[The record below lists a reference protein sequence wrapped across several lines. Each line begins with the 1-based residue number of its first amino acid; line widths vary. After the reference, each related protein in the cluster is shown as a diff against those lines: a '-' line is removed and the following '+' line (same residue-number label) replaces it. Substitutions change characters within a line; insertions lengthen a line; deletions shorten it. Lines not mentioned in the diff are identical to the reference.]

1 MNMKDRTAEFYA
13 LAERIKKRGNTK
25 NKQSSLIDKRNT
37 STTKTR
43 SEFSRLAAQLG
54 RNIAATSEKL
64 EQLTYLTKSNNGF
77 NDNPTKVNT
86 LQQSLKQD
94 ITKLNNQLK
103 ILQSVK
109 NGNRSNSKQ
118 ASEHSNNVIMSLQSK
133 LADTSLGFKDILE
146 AEVVTHNNASA
157 SQLSSSPQ
165 PRRRVNAHPYQDSP
179 NLTNTTTSTTYDESP
194 QSLGIPMI
202 SQQQQQQQQMLER
215 NDRRI
220 ESRTNAM
227 ESIEST
233 IAELGGIFQQLATMV
248 AEQRETIQRIDQNTD
263 DIEMNVLG
271 AQSEL
276 LKYYQNIS
284 TNRALIIKIFVTI
297 ILFFLLFTYIL

>member
-1 MNMKDRTAEFYA
+1 MNMKDRTSEFYA
-13 LAERIKKRGNTK
+13 LAERLKKRGNGK
-25 NKQSSLIDKRNT
+25 SINSPYINKRDL

-64 EQLTYLTKSNNGF
+64 EQLTYLTKSKNGF
-77 NDNPTKVNT
+77 NDNHIEVNASA

-118 ASEHSNNVIMSLQSK
+118 ASEHTNIVIMSLQSK

-146 AEVVTHNNASA
+146 AEVVIQNNASA
-157 SQLSSSPQ
+157 QPSPQ
-165 PRRRVNAHPYQDSP
+165 PRRRVNAHQYQDSSSSA
-179 NLTNTTTSTTYDESP
+179 TTTPAYDDSP

-202 SQQQQQQQQMLER
+202 SQQQQQQQMLER
-215 NDRRI
+215 NDKRI
-220 ESRTNAM
+220 ESRITAM

-233 IAELGGIFQQLATMV
+233 IAELGGIFQQLASMV
-248 AEQRETIQRIDQNTD
+248 AEQRETVQRIDQNTD
-263 DIEMNVLG
+263 DIELNALG
-271 AQSEL
+271 AQTEL

-284 TNRALIIKIFVTI
+284 TNRALIIKIFATV
-297 ILFFLLFTYIL
+297 ILFFLLFTYIM

>member
-13 LAERIKKRGNTK
+13 LAERIKKRGNFK
-25 NKQSSLIDKRNT
+25 NRHSPVIDKRNA

-77 NDNPTKVNT
+77 NDNPTEVNT

-133 LADTSLGFKDILE
+133 LADASLGFKDILE

-157 SQLSSSPQ
+157 AQPSSSSPQ
-165 PRRRVNAHPYQDSP
+165 PRRRVNAHPYQDSL
-179 NLTNTTTSTTYDESP
+179 NLTTTPAYDDSP

-202 SQQQQQQQQMLER
+202 SQQQQQLQMLER
-215 NDRRI
+215 NDQRI

-284 TNRALIIKIFVTI
+284 SNRALIIKIFATV

>member
-25 NKQSSLIDKRNT
+25 NRNSPVIDKRNA
-37 STTKTR
+37 SITKTR

-77 NDNPTKVNT
+77 NDNPTEVNA

-157 SQLSSSPQ
+157 QPSSSPQ

-179 NLTNTTTSTTYDESP
+179 NLTTTSTYDDSP

-202 SQQQQQQQQMLER
+202 SQQQQQQQQQQQMLER

-248 AEQRETIQRIDQNTD
+248 AEQRETIQR
-263 DIEMNVLG
+263 
-271 AQSEL
+271 
-276 LKYYQNIS
+276 
-284 TNRALIIKIFVTI
+284 
-297 ILFFLLFTYIL
+297 

>member
-1 MNMKDRTAEFYA
+1 MQ
-13 LAERIKKRGNTK
+13 LIHVK
-25 NKQSSLIDKRNT
+25 N
-37 STTKTR
+37 
-43 SEFSRLAAQLG
+43 AV
-54 RNIAATSEKL
+54 
-64 EQLTYLTKSNNGF
+64 TKSNNGF
-77 NDNPTKVNT
+77 NDNPTEVNA

-157 SQLSSSPQ
+157 QPSSSPQ

-179 NLTNTTTSTTYDESP
+179 NLTTTSTYDDSP

-202 SQQQQQQQQMLER
+202 SQQQQQQQQQQQMLER

-284 TNRALIIKIFVTI
+284 TNRALIIKIFVTV

>member
-146 AEVVTHNNASA
+146 AEHRSYPPLHSHA
-157 SQLSSSPQ
+157 
-165 PRRRVNAHPYQDSP
+165 
-179 NLTNTTTSTTYDESP
+179 DESMHIHIRTRP
-194 QSLGIPMI
+194 TSPTLQHPPLMTNHRNHS
-202 SQQQQQQQQMLER
+202 QQQQQQQMLER

>member
-1 MNMKDRTAEFYA
+1 MKDRTSEFYA
-13 LAERIKKRGNTK
+13 LAERIKKRGNGK
-25 NKQSSLIDKRNT
+25 NNNNSPHLNKRNV
-37 STTKTR
+37 SATKTR
-43 SEFSRLAAQLG
+43 SEFSRLAAQLS

-64 EQLTYLTKSNNGF
+64 EQLTYLTKSNDGF
-77 NDNPTKVNT
+77 NDNHIKVNT

-94 ITKLNNQLK
+94 ITTLNKQLK

-118 ASEHSNNVIMSLQSK
+118 ASEHSNNVIISLQSK

-146 AEVVTHNNASA
+146 AEVIIQNNASA
-157 SQLSSSPQ
+157 QSSSPQ
-165 PRRRVNAHPYQDSP
+165 PRRRVNAHQYQDSSSTTT
-179 NLTNTTTSTTYDESP
+179 TNTTLAYDDSP

-202 SQQQQQQQQMLER
+202 SQQQQQQQQQILER
-215 NDRRI
+215 NDKII
-220 ESRTNAM
+220 ESRTTAM

-276 LKYYQNIS
+276 LKYYQNINAVLQMQAK
-284 TNRALIIKIFVTI
+284 TTVTTEALVEMND
-297 ILFFLLFTYIL
+297 L

>member
-1 MNMKDRTAEFYA
+1 MKDRTAEFYA

-25 NKQSSLIDKRNT
+25 NRNSPVIDKRNA
-37 STTKTR
+37 SNTKTR

-77 NDNPTKVNT
+77 NDNPTEA

-157 SQLSSSPQ
+157 QPCSSPQ

-179 NLTNTTTSTTYDESP
+179 NLTTTPTYDDSP

-284 TNRALIIKIFVTI
+284 TNRALIIKIFVTV